1 MENDLIENYFF
12 VMFSTEKERNIQ
24 IAKINQRYYFERK
37 KVFFRMSYVPLIN
50 AFAKQ
55 CPTWFL
61 KVYESLAKSK
71 TGTLYNSSIKALH
84 HKYVEKT
91 RWCIKKVCSTTSHL
105 WLQKRLNQLEI
116 LSQKNTFKQ
125 KIWDDNLSLTKN
137 IT

>member
-1 MENDLIENYFF
+1 MSCLVQRKKGIFRLLKLIKDTILKWLGYH
-12 VMFSTEKERNIQ
+12 TI
-24 IAKINQRYYFERK
+24 FERK

-91 RWCIKKVCSTTSHL
+91 RWCIKKVHSVCFIS
-105 WLQKRLNQLEI
+105 N
-116 LSQKNTFKQ
+116 
-125 KIWDDNLSLTKN
+125 DV
-137 IT
+137 